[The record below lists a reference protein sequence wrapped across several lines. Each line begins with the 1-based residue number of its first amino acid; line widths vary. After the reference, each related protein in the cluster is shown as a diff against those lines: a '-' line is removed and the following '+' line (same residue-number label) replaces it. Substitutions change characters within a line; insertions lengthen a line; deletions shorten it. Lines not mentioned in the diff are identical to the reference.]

1 MRGNNWS
8 QSWFRVIRGSFLS
21 LLLFA
26 IVVDVVTTLT
36 KKGLL
41 GEILNTDDLVLMS
54 DTMDRLGRKFT
65 RWKEAFENKSLNV
78 NLGNGRFMV
87 DVQG

>member
-1 MRGNNWS
+1 
-8 QSWFRVIRGSFLS
+8 LS